1 MLLVRRS
8 LVVDCSL
15 RFSLGHSIVLF
26 NLPDKRQRFIQSAE
40 IADTITAYTSGPGK
54 RLCAVAEKG
63 ERPSIHV
70 FDLRTFRRKKTIQ
83 TSELQTKVNRN
94 NVLYC
99 KV

>member
-1 MLLVRRS
+1 MLI
-8 LVVDCSL
+8 
-15 RFSLGHSIVLF
+15 GHSIVLF

-83 TSELQTKVNRN
+83 TSDLQTKVCSDFN
-94 NVLYC
+94 C
-99 KV
+99 